1 MRTVLRSRSGA
12 TALVA
17 VAAALWG
24 TDALFRR
31 PLAHSTSVATIVFG
45 EHVVLVAITLPLV
58 VPALVAVWRLGLRYV
73 LAAIAVGAGASAV
86 ATILF
91 TQAFVDGGVRSI
103 VTVVMVQKVQPL
115 VAVLGAA
122 IVLGERPRPRFGLYL
137 VTALVGTWLI
147 AFSSPTN
154 LDVHGALVPVLYA
167 LAAAVL
173 WAFGTVLGR
182 YLTQQLRFEHVAT
195 LRFTFGLPASGIAL
209 LVLGGPAFASAH
221 DSLWIAV
228 LALVTGAIALG
239 LYYYGLRS
247 TPAVAA
253 TLAELAFP
261 VTAAIVGYLAFG
273 ATLTSTQWLG
283 VGITSLVVAL
293 LPARPHDTVELVP
306 APAPA
311 PAPA

>member
-1 MRTVLRSRSGA
+1 MRRSTGI
-12 TALVA
+12 TLVA

-31 PLAHSTSVATIVFG
+31 PLAQSTSVATVVFG
-45 EHVVLVAITLPLV
+45 EHLVLVAITLPLL
-58 VPALVAVWRLGLRYV
+58 VPALVAVWRLGPRYI
-73 LAAIAVGAGASAV
+73 LAAVAIGAGASAV

-122 IVLGERPRPRFGLYL
+122 IILGERPRPRFGLYL
-137 VTALVGTWLI
+137 ATAVVGTWLI

-182 YLTQQLRFEHVAT
+182 YLTQSLRFEHVAT
-195 LRFTFGLPASGIAL
+195 LRFAFGLPASGIAL

-221 DSLWIAV
+221 DSLWITI
-228 LALVTGAIALG
+228 LALVTGALALG

-261 VTAAIVGYLAFG
+261 VTAAVVGYVAFG

-283 VGITSLVVAL
+283 VGITTLVVAL
-293 LPARPHDTVELVP
+293 LPARPRDTVAFVP

-311 PAPA
+311 

>member
-1 MRTVLRSRSGA
+1 
-12 TALVA
+12 
-17 VAAALWG
+17 
-24 TDALFRR
+24 
-31 PLAHSTSVATIVFG
+31 
-45 EHVVLVAITLPLV
+45 
-58 VPALVAVWRLGLRYV
+58 V
-73 LAAIAVGAGASAV
+73 LAAVAFGAGASAV

-91 TQAFVDGGVRSI
+91 TQAFVDGGARSV

-122 IVLGERPRPRFGLYL
+122 IVLGERPRPRFGVYL
-137 VTALVGTWLI
+137 AAALAGTWLI

-182 YLTQQLRFEHVAT
+182 YLTQRLPFQYVTT
-195 LRFTFGLPASGIAL
+195 LRFAFGLPASAIAL
-209 LVLGGPAFASAH
+209 LVLGGPAFAAAH
-221 DSLWIAV
+221 DSLWIAS
-228 LALVTGAIALG
+228 LALVTGLVAMT
-239 LYYYGLRS
+239 LYYYGLRT

-283 VGITSLVVAL
+283 VGLTSLVVAL
-293 LPARPHDTVELVP
+293 LPARPRDAVEFVP

-311 PAPA
+311 

>member
-1 MRTVLRSRSGA
+1 
-12 TALVA
+12 
-17 VAAALWG
+17 
-24 TDALFRR
+24 
-31 PLAHSTSVATIVFG
+31 VATIVFG
-45 EHVVLVAITLPLV
+45 EHLVLVAITLPLV
-58 VPALVAVWRLGLRYV
+58 VPALVAVWRLGPRYV
-73 LAAIAVGAGASAV
+73 LAAVAVGAGASAV

-115 VAVLGAA
+115 VGVLGAGV
-122 IVLGERPRPRFGLYL
+122 VLGERPRPRFGLYL
-137 VTALVGTWLI
+137 AVALVGTWLI

-221 DSLWIAV
+221 DSLWIAI

-283 VGITSLVVAL
+283 VAITSLVVAL
-293 LPARPHDTVELVP
+293 LPVRPRDTVEFVP

-311 PAPA
+311 

>member
-1 MRTVLRSRSGA
+1 MRRSTGV
-12 TALVA
+12 TLVA
-17 VAAALWG
+17 IAAALWG

-45 EHVVLVAITLPLV
+45 EHLVLVAITLPLL
-58 VPALVAVWRLGLRYV
+58 VPALIAVWRLGRRYV
-73 LAAIAVGAGASAV
+73 LAAVAIGAGASAV

-122 IVLGERPRPRFGLYL
+122 VILGERPRPRFGLYL
-137 VTALVGTWLI
+137 ATAVVGTWLI

-154 LDVHGALVPVLYA
+154 IDVHGALVPVLYA

-182 YLTQQLRFEHVAT
+182 YLTQKLPFQQVAT
-195 LRFTFGLPASGIAL
+195 LRFAFGLPASGIAL
-209 LVLGGPAFASAH
+209 LILGGPAFASAH
-221 DSLWIAV
+221 DSLWITI
-228 LALVTGAIALG
+228 LALVTGALALG

-247 TPAVAA
+247 TPAIAA

-261 VTAAIVGYLAFG
+261 VTAAVVGYLAFG

-283 VGITSLVVAL
+283 VGITSFVVAL
-293 LPARPHDTVELVP
+293 LPARPRDAVELVP

-311 PAPA
+311 

>member
-1 MRTVLRSRSGA
+1 MRRSTGI
-12 TALVA
+12 TLVA
-17 VAAALWG
+17 IAAALWG

-45 EHVVLVAITLPLV
+45 EHVVLVAITLPLL
-58 VPALVAVWRLGLRYV
+58 VPALIAVWRLGPRYI
-73 LAAIAVGAGASAV
+73 LAAVAIGAGASAV

-122 IVLGERPRPRFGLYL
+122 IILGERPRPRFGLYL
-137 VTALVGTWLI
+137 VTALAGTWLI
-147 AFSSPTN
+147 AFASPTHV
-154 LDVHGALVPVLYA
+154 DVHGALVPVLYA

-182 YLTQQLRFEHVAT
+182 YLTQKLRFEHVTT
-195 LRFTFGLPASGIAL
+195 LRFAFGLPASGIAL
-209 LVLGGPAFASAH
+209 LILGGPAFASAH
-221 DSLWIAV
+221 DSLWITI
-228 LALVTGAIALG
+228 LALVTGLFALG

-261 VTAAIVGYLAFG
+261 VTAAIVGYVAFG

-293 LPARPHDTVELVP
+293 LPARPRDTVEFVP

-311 PAPA
+311 

>member
-1 MRTVLRSRSGA
+1 MRRSSTGII
-12 TALVA
+12 LVA

-24 TDALFRR
+24 TDALFRK
-31 PLAHSTSVATIVFG
+31 PLADSTSVATIVFG
-45 EHVVLVAITLPLV
+45 EHLVLAAITLPLLI
-58 VPALVAVWRLGLRYV
+58 PALIGVWRLGWRYV
-73 LAAIAVGAGASAV
+73 LAAVAIGAGASAV

-91 TQAFVDGGVRSI
+91 TQAFVDGGYQNV

-115 VAVLGAA
+115 VAVVGAA
-122 IVLGERPRPRFGLYL
+122 IILGERPRPRFALYL

-147 AFSSPTN
+147 AFSSPTH

-167 LAAAVL
+167 LGAAVL

-182 YLTQQLRFEHVAT
+182 YLTQKLPFQHVTT
-195 LRFTFGLPASGIAL
+195 LRFAFGLPASAIAL

-221 DSLWIAV
+221 DSLWITI
-228 LALVTGAIALG
+228 LALVTGLVALS
-239 LYYYGLRS
+239 LYYYGLRT

-261 VTAAIVGYLAFG
+261 VTAAIVGYLAFD

-283 VGITSLVVAL
+283 VAITSLVVAL
-293 LPARPHDTVELVP
+293 LPARPRDTVEVVPRP

-311 PAPA
+311 

>member
-195 LRFTFGLPASGIAL
+195 LRFAFGLPASGIAL

-293 LPARPHDTVELVP
+293 LPARPHDAVELVP

-311 PAPA
+311 PA

>member
-1 MRTVLRSRSGA
+1 MKRSTGIVL
-12 TALVA
+12 VV

-31 PLAHSTSVATIVFG
+31 PLAQSTSVVTIVFG
-45 EHVVLVAITLPLV
+45 EHLVLVAITLPLV
-58 VPALVAVWRLGLRYV
+58 VPALIAVWRAGPRYL
-73 LAAIAVGAGASAV
+73 LAAIGVGAGASAL

-122 IVLGERPRPRFGLYL
+122 VVLGERPRPRFGLYL
-137 VTALVGTWLI
+137 LAALVGTWLI

-154 LDVHGALVPVLYA
+154 VDVHGALVPVLYA

-173 WAFGTVLGR
+173 WALGTVLGR
-182 YLTQQLRFEHVAT
+182 YLTQKIRFEHVAT
-195 LRFTFGLPASGIAL
+195 LRFTFGLVASGIAL
-209 LVLGGPAFASAH
+209 VVMGGPAFASAH
-221 DSLWIAV
+221 DSLWIAI
-228 LALVTGAIALG
+228 LALVTGALALG

-253 TLAELAFP
+253 TLGELAFP
-261 VTAAIVGYLAFG
+261 ITAAVVGFAAFG
-273 ATLTSTQWLG
+273 ATLTPTQWLG
-283 VGITSLVVAL
+283 VAVTSLVVIL
-293 LPARPHDTVELVP
+293 LPVRPRDTVEHVP
-306 APAPA
+306 GQAPAPA

>member
-1 MRTVLRSRSGA
+1 MRTVFRSRSGA

-195 LRFTFGLPASGIAL
+195 LRFAFGLPASGIAL

-293 LPARPHDTVELVP
+293 LPARPHDAVELVP

-311 PAPA
+311 PA

>member
-1 MRTVLRSRSGA
+1 MRRSTGI
-12 TALVA
+12 TLVA

-45 EHVVLVAITLPLV
+45 EHLVLVAITLPLL
-58 VPALVAVWRLGLRYV
+58 VPALVAVWRLGPRYV
-73 LAAIAVGAGASAV
+73 LAAVAIGAGASAV
-86 ATILF
+86 ATLLF

-122 IVLGERPRPRFGLYL
+122 IILGERPRPRFGLYL
-137 VTALVGTWLI
+137 ATAVVGTWLI

-182 YLTQQLRFEHVAT
+182 YLTQSLRFEHVAT
-195 LRFTFGLPASGIAL
+195 LLFAFGLPASGIAL

-221 DSLWIAV
+221 DSLWITV
-228 LALVTGAIALG
+228 LALVTGALALG

-261 VTAAIVGYLAFG
+261 VTAAVVGYVAFG

-293 LPARPHDTVELVP
+293 LPARPRDTIAFVP

-311 PAPA
+311 

>member
-1 MRTVLRSRSGA
+1 
-12 TALVA
+12 
-17 VAAALWG
+17 
-24 TDALFRR
+24 
-31 PLAHSTSVATIVFG
+31 
-45 EHVVLVAITLPLV
+45 VAI
-58 VPALVAVWRLGLRYV
+58 
-73 LAAIAVGAGASAV
+73 GAGASAV

-122 IVLGERPRPRFGLYL
+122 VILGERPRPRFGLYL
-137 VTALVGTWLI
+137 ATAVVGTWLI

-154 LDVHGALVPVLYA
+154 IDVHGALVPVLYA

-182 YLTQQLRFEHVAT
+182 YLTQKLPFQQVAT
-195 LRFTFGLPASGIAL
+195 LRFAFGLPASGIAL
-209 LVLGGPAFASAH
+209 LILGGPAFASAH
-221 DSLWIAV
+221 DSLWITI
-228 LALVTGAIALG
+228 LALVTGALALG

-247 TPAVAA
+247 TPAIAA

-261 VTAAIVGYLAFG
+261 VTAAVVGYLAFG

-283 VGITSLVVAL
+283 VGITSFVVAL
-293 LPARPHDTVELVP
+293 LPARPRDAVELVP

-311 PAPA
+311 

>member
-45 EHVVLVAITLPLV
+45 EHVVLVVITLPLI
-58 VPALVAVWRLGLRYV
+58 VPALVAVWRLGPRYV

-221 DSLWIAV
+221 DSLWIAI

-293 LPARPHDTVELVP
+293 LPVRPRDTVEL

-311 PAPA
+311 PA